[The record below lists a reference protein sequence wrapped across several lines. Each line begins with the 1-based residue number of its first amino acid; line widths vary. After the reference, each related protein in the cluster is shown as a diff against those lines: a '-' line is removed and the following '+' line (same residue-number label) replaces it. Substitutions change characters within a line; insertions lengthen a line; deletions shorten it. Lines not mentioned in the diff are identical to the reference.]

1 MPLLLHLDA
10 LVFAPLDLLGLA
22 RVALIILPAGQ
33 VGALVLLVDVDFDV
47 ACVED
52 LVQLELAAAGLG
64 VVEGELDGFL
74 RWRGGGFG
82 GGGFGVGDGEWG
94 GGCGEGEEGEGCEEG
109 GEIHFFM

>member
-10 LVFAPLDLLGLA
+10 LVVAPLGLLALA

-33 VGALVLLVDVDFDV
+33 VGAFVLLVHVDFDV

-52 LVQLELAAAGLG
+52 LVQLELAAAGFG
-64 VVEGELDGFL
+64 VVEGEHDLFL
-74 RWRGGGFG
+74 RRR
-82 GGGFGVGDGEWG
+82 GGGFGVGDGERG

-109 GEIHFFM
+109 GEIHFL